1 MDLFVSHDRLE
12 ETPEAKARWF
22 QKLSLQEREE
32 LLCNFTDMILSVNP
46 KVAEL
51 KDAQPITGRIR
62 VLREA

>member
-1 MDLFVSHDRLE
+1 MDLYVSHDRQE
-12 ETPEAKARWF
+12 ETTEAKARWF
-22 QKLSLQEREE
+22 QQLSLIEREE
-32 LLCNFTDMILSVNP
+32 LLCYFTDMILSINP

>member
-1 MDLFVSHDRLE
+1 MDLYVSHDWLE

-22 QKLSLQEREE
+22 QKLSLDEREE
-32 LLCNFTDMILSVNP
+32 LLCYFTDMILSVNP

>member
-22 QKLSLQEREE
+22 QKLSLVEREE
-32 LLCNFTDMILSVNP
+32 LLSNFTDMILSVNP
-46 KVAEL
+46 KVVEL